1 MTTIHTSLDE
11 AGIALW
17 QVDVPGHAF
26 NVLTPE
32 FFEDLDRAIDDVAA
46 NPAVRGV
53 ILTSG
58 KASGFMAGADVEQIL
73 DMQAGGLTPAQGAAW
88 AIANGSVLRK
98 LETCGKP
105 VVAAIN
111 GLALGGGLELALAC
125 HRRVLLARADIA
137 IGLPEVTL
145 GLLPGAGGTQRLARM
160 LGIEKALPLLLE
172 GRRLD
177 PAKAH
182 ATGIVEDLE
191 DSEEALLARAREW
204 LLAGPAGVQPWDVK
218 GYQIPGGAGPLA
230 PHAARSFQA
239 RASQLRARQGR
250 YPAPIAIL
258 SAVYEGTQ
266 VAMDVGLKIEAKYFG
281 TLIGGKVSGNLVRAF
296 LRQNRARK
304 RDLAASGHEPLE
316 VGRLGVIGAGMMGA
330 GIANV
335 AAGAGIDVV
344 LLDTSAEAAQRAQDH
359 AARLRAKEVERG
371 QRSEESAREI
381 VARIRPTADPAG
393 LSGTD
398 LIIEAVFEDRDIK
411 GAVYKDALAG
421 LAPGGV
427 LASNTST
434 LSIGSLAQGLPD
446 PYRFIGM
453 HFFSPVERM
462 PLVEIIAG
470 PETSPATMADAFA
483 LAGRLRKTPILVH
496 DSPGFYTSRVF
507 CTYIDE
513 AMAMLR
519 EGVSPALIEN
529 AAREAGFP
537 APPLAVTDEVS
548 LDLQKRVIEQA
559 QRDGLDARFL
569 RAHAEPVVEA
579 MNARGRLGRKTGGG
593 FYTFTDEG
601 KHLWEGLAD
610 LFPLAESQPA
620 ADDVAKRLLYIQA
633 LESARCLAEGVID
646 DEASADLGS
655 VLGIGFPAWTGG
667 ALSLISTVGVD
678 AFVADCTRFADR
690 AGPRFH
696 PDPAAIEAVR
706 TEAERVR
713 QVRPVL
719 AGEDA

>member
-32 FFEDLDRAIDDVAA
+32 FFEDLEKAIDEAAA
-46 NPAVRGV
+46 NEAVRGV

-58 KASGFMAGADVEQIL
+58 KPSGFMAGADVEEIL
-73 DMQAGGLTPAQGAAW
+73 DMQAGGLTPTQGAAW
-88 AIANGSVLRK
+88 AMANGGVLRK

-125 HRRVLLARADIA
+125 HRRVLLSRRDIA
-137 IGLPEVTL
+137 VGLPEVTL

-160 LGIEKALPLLLE
+160 LGIEKALPLLLK
-172 GRRLD
+172 GTRLD
-177 PAKAH
+177 PEKAH
-182 ATGIVEDLE
+182 AAGIVEDLA
-191 DSEEALLARAREW
+191 DTEEALLSRAREW
-204 LLAGPAGVQPWDVK
+204 LLAGPSAAQPWDVK
-218 GYQIPGGAGPLA
+218 GYRIPGGAGPLA

-239 RASQLRARQGR
+239 GASQLRARQGR
-250 YPAPIAIL
+250 YPAPVAIL

-281 TLIGGKVSGNLVRAF
+281 RLIGGKVSGNLVRAF

-304 RDLAASGHEPLE
+304 RDLAAPGYAPMA
-316 VGRLGVIGAGMMGA
+316 VGKLGVIGAGMMGA

-335 AAGAGIDVV
+335 AAGAGIKVV
-344 LLDTSAEAAQRAQDH
+344 LLDTSAEAAQRAQDR
-359 AARLRAKEVERG
+359 AAKQRQKEVERG
-371 QRSEESAREI
+371 SRSEASAREI
-381 VARIRPTADPAG
+381 VDRITPTAEAG
-393 LSGTD
+393 D
-398 LIIEAVFEDRDIK
+398 LGGCDLVIEAVFEDRDIK

-421 LAPGGV
+421 LAEGGV

-434 LSIGSLAQGLPD
+434 LSISSLAQGLPD
-446 PYRFIGM
+446 PARFIGM

-470 PETSPATMADAFA
+470 RETSTATMADAFA

-559 QRDGLDARFL
+559 KRDGLDARFL

-579 MNARGRLGRKTGGG
+579 MNGRGRLGRKTGGG

-601 KHLWEGLAD
+601 KHLWEGLAEM
-610 LFPLAESQPA
+610 FPQAKVQPS

-655 VLGIGFPAWTGG
+655 VLGIGYPAWTGG
-667 ALSLISTVGVD
+667 ALSLISTVGID
-678 AFVADCTRFADR
+678 AFVADCQRFAQE
-690 AGPRFH
+690 AGPRFS
-696 PDPAAIEAVR
+696 PDPEAIEAVR
-706 TEAERVR
+706 AEAARVR
-713 QVRPVL
+713 KAR
-719 AGEDA
+719 ASKASETA